1 MSGSNFN
8 DDVMIRHYA
17 VLYIDLLGQNEKL
30 KRLKA
35 LPGNLSEREEN
46 ETVSDT
52 FAYRRVLF
60 GNQIN
65 SSYTGISY
73 EQV

>member
-1 MSGSNFN
+1 
-8 DDVMIRHYA
+8 MIRHYA

-30 KRLKA
+30 KRIKA